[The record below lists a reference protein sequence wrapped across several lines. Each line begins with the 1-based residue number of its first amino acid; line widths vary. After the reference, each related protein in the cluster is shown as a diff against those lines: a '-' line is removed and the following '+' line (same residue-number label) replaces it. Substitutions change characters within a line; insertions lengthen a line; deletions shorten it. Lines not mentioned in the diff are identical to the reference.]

1 MLLKNKSARLITI
14 NGDEVKLDILPGNN
28 PSIEVP
34 NELCEGDFI
43 RALIGNGDLVV
54 ECEDDAGEEVLTGSA
69 EYDGFDKKD
78 LVELCEGRD
87 IEVKAKDTVKKLI
100 EKLEAQDA
108 EG

>member
-14 NGDEVKLDILPGNN
+14 NGDEVKFDILPGNN
-28 PSIEVP
+28 PSVEVP

-43 RALIGNGDLVV
+43 KALVGNGDLVV
-54 ECEDDAGEEVLTGSA
+54 ESNEDAGGEPS
-69 EYDGFDKKD
+69 EYEGFDKKD

-87 IEVKAKDTVKKLI
+87 IEVKAKDTAKKLI